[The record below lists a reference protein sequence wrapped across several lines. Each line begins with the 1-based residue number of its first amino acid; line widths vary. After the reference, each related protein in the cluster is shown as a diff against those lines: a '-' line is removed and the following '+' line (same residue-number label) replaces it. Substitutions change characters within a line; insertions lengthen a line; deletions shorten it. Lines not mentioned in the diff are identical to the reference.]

1 MQGQSVFGKNSHE
14 SLKKVEGILKMP
26 VLKLLL
32 CRNVDSEEKKRK
44 KLHEQT
50 FLQCN
55 NFML

>member
-14 SLKKVEGILKMP
+14 SLKKVEGILKIS

-32 CRNVDSEEKKRK
+32 SRSVDSEEKKRK
-44 KLHEQT
+44 KLREQT